1 MLRAFIHLLWSVAT
15 CWVLLAKIWPYSNFV
30 SFLFCMFLC
39 PILLHT
45 ISNAILLLVRLLPCT
60 GALFLKMREQKAN
73 IYLLLLRKESLKEGY
88 HDSADVSKSKYL
100 CSLLINVIAFK
111 PYSDLIQESHAIV
124 SRGRITDDQ
133 TWIQR
138 RFIRRYQAWN
148 LGLTRTIY
156 FASKMNK
163 LAYD

>member
-1 MLRAFIHLLWSVAT
+1 
-15 CWVLLAKIWPYSNFV
+15 
-30 SFLFCMFLC
+30 
-39 PILLHT
+39 
-45 ISNAILLLVRLLPCT
+45 
-60 GALFLKMREQKAN
+60 MREQKEN

-133 TWIQR
+133 T
-138 RFIRRYQAWN
+138 
-148 LGLTRTIY
+148 
-156 FASKMNK
+156 
-163 LAYD
+163 